1 MDLFIPPS
9 PAAGVDRFGRQ
20 FKNWREWNN
29 AKDFLK
35 NLDIEFNPKNLF
47 CVQPDPPDVVYEE
60 IRLEIKEIMDEGRK
74 RHDEVKDEIAK
85 HGRTLPYVSNPQRL
99 LFDLLPLDA
108 AYLILKNLDSYE
120 LTQKYKSSFKANT
133 DLLFY
138 INKKYHHFDDGEMPS
153 PAIFEKYGWRSISCI
168 VRSDVSIIFHTS
180 TNAPPLLKDRVG
192 KYFETS

>member
-108 AYLILKNLDSYE
+108 ANLILKNLDSYE
-120 LTQKYKSSFKANT
+120 LTQKYKSPFKANT

-138 INKKYHHFDDGEMPS
+138 INKN
-153 PAIFEKYGWRSISCI
+153 
-168 VRSDVSIIFHTS
+168 IITLM
-180 TNAPPLLKDRVG
+180 TERCPVLLFLKNTGGAQSVA
-192 KYFETS
+192 